1 MGQWRADMTRPLFM
15 LRVEV
20 DGHCRG
26 GPPIKPWVARI
37 DGPCSRFGLARRFID
52 PMNDW
57 ENAHRAQSGNLYG
70 VVATFPLRE
79 GHIYEVQ
86 RAAGNSS
93 KRHVVREVYW
103 LEGGKMREMDLGEA
117 LRHTSGGGAGAPL
130 TVREFRGR
138 TLVTDLTRCD
148 PVAFVTRDRERHYW
162 LLDGREY
169 DVRDVGKRDQDR
181 CRIVKVDGGEFNIRQ
196 VYHWPSAT
204 LQAS

>member
-1 MGQWRADMTRPLFM
+1 MTRPLFI
-15 LRVEV
+15 LRIEV

-26 GPPIKPWVARI
+26 GSPIKPWVARI
-37 DGPCSRFGLARRFID
+37 DGPCSRFGLVRTFVD

-57 ENAHRAQSGNLYG
+57 GAAHRANSGNLYG

-79 GHIYEVQ
+79 GHLYEVQ

-93 KRHVVREVYW
+93 KRHAVREFYW
-103 LEGGKMREMDLGEA
+103 LEGGKMTELAPEDA
-117 LRHTSGGGAGAPL
+117 LRHASGGTPGATL
-130 TVREFRGR
+130 SVREFHGR
-138 TLVTDLTRCD
+138 TLVTDLTRGD
-148 PVAFVTRDRERHYW
+148 PVAFVARDRQRVYW

-181 CRIVKVDGGEFNIRQ
+181 CRIVRVNDGELDIQQ
-196 VYHWPSAT
+196 VYKWPSAT